1 MFEIHFHD
9 MAKTEKKKD
18 IELFVA
24 DVGPIAL
31 SCAPDEEN
39 EIREAEKLVNQT
51 WKKWTRVFGANTAP
65 HELLARVAFRFAW
78 LYYRAATD
86 NEAVDQVLAELEQRL
101 DDNVLKH

>member
-1 MFEIHFHD
+1 
-9 MAKTEKKKD
+9 MAKTEKRKKD

-31 SCAPDEEN
+31 SCEPDEET
-39 EIREAEKLVNQT
+39 EIREAERLVNQT
-51 WKKWTRVFGANTAP
+51 WKKWIKVFGANTSS

-86 NEAVDQVLAELEQRL
+86 NEAVDRVLAELEERL
-101 DDNVLKH
+101 DANVLKH

>member
-1 MFEIHFHD
+1 
-9 MAKTEKKKD
+9 MARAEKKKD

-24 DVGPIAL
+24 DVGPLAL
-31 SCAPDEEN
+31 SCEPAEEP

-51 WKKWTRVFGANTAP
+51 WRKWTRMFGTNTDP

-86 NEAVDQVLAELEQRL
+86 NEAVERALAQMEERL
-101 DDNVLKH
+101 DANVLKH